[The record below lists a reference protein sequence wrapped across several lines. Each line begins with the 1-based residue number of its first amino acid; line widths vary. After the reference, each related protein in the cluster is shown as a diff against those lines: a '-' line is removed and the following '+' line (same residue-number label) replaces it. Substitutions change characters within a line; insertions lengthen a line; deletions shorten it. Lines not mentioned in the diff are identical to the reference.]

1 MPERIQRLRTRGWRM
16 PEGAVYVGR
25 PTRWG
30 NPWRA
35 EVVQGVGW
43 CCTDTRNDLV
53 IQARDAADA
62 HDLAV
67 AHYATWIEAGDAE
80 GFRAAARAELR
91 GRTLCCWCP
100 PGLACHADLLLAI
113 ANGPATNLTPS
124 GEAGDA

>member
-53 IQARDAADA
+53 IPARDAADA

-67 AHYATWIEAGDAE
+67 AHYRAWIEAGDAE

-100 PGLACHADLLLAI
+100 PGLACHADVLLELAN
-113 ANGPATNLTPS
+113 APGTDLTLS
-124 GEAGDA
+124 GDGKDA